1 MYLSGYKR
9 IIREVW
15 TNIKVTDKK
24 LENIISELDQNN
36 KKEEALFGFYHQDG
50 DAYNTSI
57 KANKQGLE
65 LFALELLK
73 ARREIENRNFESD
86 EVEYLE
92 IDIDWTDSDADF
104 YFNNIELTKKLKTE
118 KAPLPENKE
127 SWKNELY
134 GYLIFGIIIGLIIL
148 LIVGFITIVSWILEK

>member
-1 MYLSGYKR
+1 MA
-9 IIREVW
+9 
-15 TNIKVTDKK
+15 NIKVTNKK
-24 LENIISELDQNN
+24 LENIISELNQNN

-50 DAYNTSI
+50 DEYNTCI

-73 ARREIENRNFESD
+73 ARNEIENQSFENG

-92 IDIDWTDSDADF
+92 IDIDWTDPNADF
-104 YFNNIELTKKLKTE
+104 YFNNIELTNKLKTE
-118 KAPLPENKE
+118 KEPIPEYKE
-127 SWKNELY
+127 SWKDKLY

-148 LIVGFITIVSWILEK
+148 LIVGFITTLSWIFEK